1 MSMVRMNITIP
12 KELAC
17 QLDQIAGHRKK
28 SHFITEALSERI
40 RKMEDQI
47 LTNALEEGYKA
58 RRIESLSISKD
69 FEPAGL
75 EGWDEY

>member
-12 KELAC
+12 KALAC
-17 QLDQIAGHRKK
+17 QLDQIVGHRKK
-28 SHFITEALSERI
+28 SRFITEALSERI
-40 RKMEDQI
+40 RKMEDQM
-47 LTNALEEGYKA
+47 LKKALEEGYKA

-69 FEPAGL
+69 FEPIDL

>member
-40 RKMEDQI
+40 RKMEDQM
-47 LTNALEEGYKA
+47 LKNALEEGYKS

-69 FEPAGL
+69 FEPVGL